1 MTYLH
6 FSLYQKS
13 HNVVIKNINT
23 MKNLLVLIVFTITS
37 FFNSTAFSQDILV
50 NPYNEE
56 EVVLNENQT
65 ENFDEGKSF
74 LLVGTNHLYW
84 IEAYTFSP
92 VGNKCINQSFIY
104 TSMYFLSLLILFIF
118 CFDFA
123 FADKKWSLRNQI
135 VVYLGILIFSLI
147 IAYIPFSWNFFSI
160 LVIGIISIIISAL
173 AILETALTGTS
184 FRNAVIIM
192 ATALSIITYAISFNA
207 QSVGFSYCF
216 DEFILPLMWVM
227 VIFLVARVIYTYL
240 NNRTERKES
249 ILSVKPSKI

>member
-1 MTYLH
+1 
-6 FSLYQKS
+6 
-13 HNVVIKNINT
+13 

-160 LVIGIISIIISAL
+160 LVIGIIKRA
-173 AILETALTGTS
+173 
-184 FRNAVIIM
+184 N
-192 ATALSIITYAISFNA
+192 
-207 QSVGFSYCF
+207 Q
-216 DEFILPLMWVM
+216 
-227 VIFLVARVIYTYL
+227 
-240 NNRTERKES
+240 
-249 ILSVKPSKI
+249 